1 MPTLEQIRATF
12 SADRFATQAAGCE
25 IRLAEPGHAVCAMT
39 LESRHRNAAGTPQG
53 GAVFTLADFAFA
65 VAVNAFAEYV
75 TVSLQHG
82 ITFLSPAKGNVLQ
95 AEACCVRAGRSTC
108 FYTVMVTD
116 ELGIAV
122 AHMTVNGFTTQK
134 RLT

>member
-65 VAVNAFAEYV
+65 VAGPMPLRSMLPFRCSMASLFCPRPRETCCRQKLAASAPDAPPAFIP
-75 TVSLQHG
+75 L
-82 ITFLSPAKGNVLQ
+82 
-95 AEACCVRAGRSTC
+95 R
-108 FYTVMVTD
+108 
-116 ELGIAV
+116 
-122 AHMTVNGFTTQK
+122 
-134 RLT
+134 